1 MSRVYTIWRPED
13 LSTWLEFKFRQASCH
28 VKLRIISI
36 LTAFGVVQQESQS
49 KNDQVVHRPT
59 FEDLHKIMQL
69 RSLVARIQMVISF
82 LLSASDRNILM
93 KVVKIFLRLSDLF
106 EITMGS
112 FVTRQLTL
120 SLNALTSQ

>member
-49 KNDQVVHRPT
+49 KNDQVVHRPP
-59 FEDLHKIMQL
+59 FEDLHKNFCSYEHSWQEFNW
-69 RSLVARIQMVISF
+69 SF
-82 LLSASDRNILM
+82 LLLSASDRNILM

-106 EITMGS
+106 E
-112 FVTRQLTL
+112 
-120 SLNALTSQ
+120 SQWDHS